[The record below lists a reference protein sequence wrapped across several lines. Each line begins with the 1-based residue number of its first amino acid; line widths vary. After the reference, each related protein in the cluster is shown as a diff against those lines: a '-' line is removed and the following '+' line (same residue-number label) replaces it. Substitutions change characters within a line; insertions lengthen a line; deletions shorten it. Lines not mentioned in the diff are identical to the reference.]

1 MIKVGFFGTPDIAS
15 YSLERLCE
23 KFQIVFLVAP
33 EDKECGRN
41 REVQYCSAKETASC
55 RDIPVLQPASLRD
68 PEFQSAIE
76 SYSADIFVVV
86 AYGKLIPE
94 KVFSLPP
101 LGTINLHPSLLPK
114 YRGAAPVQWALI
126 NGEMVSGVTVQMIN
140 KDLDAGDIVLQ
151 EKFAIDENATAE
163 ELYEKVLPLGA
174 ELLIKSIELL
184 ASGEADTVA
193 QNHDEATYCGK
204 IDRAVAHINWSDKA
218 SEIHNLVRGL
228 NPKPVAW
235 TGFNSRNIKIWRT
248 ALFKED
254 PGYMPAPGELFRF
267 QKKRLLAGTG
277 EGILEI
283 LQIQPENRKIMDGTA
298 FINGY
303 RIEGGEKF
311 EW

>member
-1 MIKVGFFGTPDIAS
+1 MIKIGFFGTPDIAA

-41 REVQYCSAKETASC
+41 RGVKYCSAKETAC
-55 RDIPVLQPASLRD
+55 CMDIPVLQPASLKD

-76 SYSADIFVVV
+76 SYKADIFVVV

-126 NGEMVSGVTVQMIN
+126 NGESVSGVTVQMIN

-151 EKFAIDENATAE
+151 EKLIINENATAE
-163 ELYEKVLPLGA
+163 ELYENVLPLGA
-174 ELLIKSIELL
+174 DLLIKSIELL
-184 ASGEADTVA
+184 ASGEAKTVV
-193 QNHDEATYCGK
+193 QNHEEATYCGK
-204 IDRAVAHINWSDKA
+204 IDRSVAHINWNDKA
-218 SEIHNLVRGL
+218 SAIHNLVRGL
-228 NPKPVAW
+228 NPKPAAW
-235 TGFNSRNIKIWRT
+235 TEFKGKNIKIWRT
-248 ALFKED
+248 SLFRED
-254 PGYMPAPGELFRF
+254 SGYAPAPGELIRY
-267 QKKRLLAGTG
+267 QKRRLLAGTG

-283 LQIQPENRKIMDGTA
+283 LSIQPENRKIMDGTA
-298 FINGY
+298 FINGF
-303 RIEGGEKF
+303 RIETGEKF
-311 EW
+311 E